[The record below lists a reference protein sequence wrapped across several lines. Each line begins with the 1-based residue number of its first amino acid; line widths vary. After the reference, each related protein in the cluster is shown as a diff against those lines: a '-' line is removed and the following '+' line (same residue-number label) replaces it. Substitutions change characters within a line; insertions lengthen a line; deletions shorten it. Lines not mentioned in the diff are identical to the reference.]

1 MSATGAA
8 RSRIVTLD
16 VIRGVAV
23 MGIFSVNV
31 VGMAM
36 IEPAYFYPP
45 IQGFETVW
53 DRLMWAANFILID
66 HKMRSLFSMLFG
78 ASALLVMDRAG
89 ASGRSV
95 AVTHYA
101 RMASLLLLGLIHF
114 YAIWWGDILTTYAAV
129 GMTLFFFRKLA
140 ARWLLVLSVGLFAF
154 SFAPPIERIPETFAM
169 YDAAHAPNAGKQAIE
184 RWNQRVGFFTTTPE
198 QRAGDIAMHSTP
210 AAHARIM
217 AETRAFE
224 WAEIVADLW
233 KETLALMLLGMAGY
247 RSGFLTGQWS
257 DRSYLRTAAVGLG
270 IGVAGY
276 GSLAAWVVGSN
287 FRFPET
293 ISAFFALS
301 GPLGPVMALG
311 YAALIILLA
320 RRPTRLRARLA
331 AVGRAAFTN
340 YLGASLIGVIVFF
353 DMGLGLYGD
362 LTRGQ
367 AWLLVPLV
375 WLPMLAWSK
384 PWLDRFAYG
393 PFEWLWR
400 SLARWEVQPMRK
412 RLPVGALAT
421 EA

>member
-1 MSATGAA
+1 MSAADPGA
-8 RSRIVTLD
+8 RIVTLD

-45 IQGFETVW
+45 IHGFETVW

-66 HKMRSLFSMLFG
+66 HKMRSLFSILFG
-78 ASALLVMDRAG
+78 ASALLVMDRAAAAG
-89 ASGRSV
+89 KSV
-95 AVTHYA
+95 VVTHYA

-129 GMTLFFFRKLA
+129 GMTLYFFRKLA
-140 ARWLLVLSVGLFAF
+140 ARWLLLLSIGLFTY
-154 SFAPPIERIPETFAM
+154 SFAPSIARVPETFAM
-169 YDAAHAPNAGKQAIE
+169 YDAAHAPNASREAIE
-184 RWNQRVGFFTTTPE
+184 RWNQRVSFFTTTPE
-198 QRAGDIAMHSTP
+198 QRAGDIAMHTTS

-217 AETRAFE
+217 IETRTFE

-257 DRSYLRTAAVGLG
+257 NRSYFRVAAVGLG
-270 IGVAGY
+270 LGVIGF
-276 GSLAAWVVGSN
+276 GSLAAWVIGSN

-293 ISAFFALS
+293 ISAFFALA
-301 GPLGPVMALG
+301 GPIGPVMAIG

-320 RRPTRLRARLA
+320 RRPSWLRTRLA

-340 YLGASLIGVIVFF
+340 YLGASLIGVMVFF

-362 LTRGQ
+362 LTRSQ
-367 AWLLVPLV
+367 AWLLVPITWML
-375 WLPMLAWSK
+375 MLAWSK
-384 PWLDRFAYG
+384 PWLDRYQYG

-400 SLARWEVQPMRK
+400 SLARWKLQPMRK
-412 RLPVGALAT
+412 RSPARTITA

>member
-1 MSATGAA
+1 MSAATDPA
-8 RSRIVTLD
+8 SRIVTLD

-36 IEPAYFYPP
+36 IMPAYFYPP
-45 IQGFETVW
+45 VDGFETAW

-66 HKMRSLFSMLFG
+66 HKMRSLFSILFG
-78 ASALLVMDRAG
+78 ASALLVMERAA

-95 AVTHYA
+95 AATHFA
-101 RMASLLLLGLIHF
+101 RMAWLLLLGLIHF

-129 GMTLFFFRKLA
+129 GMTLYFFRKLA
-140 ARWLLVLSVGLFAF
+140 IRWLLLLSVGLFAY
-154 SFAPPIERIPETFAM
+154 SFAPAIATIPKTFAM
-169 YDAAHAPNAGKQAIE
+169 YQAAHAPNAGKQAIE
-184 RWNQRVGFFTTTPE
+184 KWNQRVKFFSPTAE
-198 QRAGDIAMHSTP
+198 ERAGDAAMHTTT
-210 AAHARIM
+210 AAHLRIM
-217 AETRAFE
+217 AETRTFE

-257 DRSYLRTAAVGLG
+257 DRSYFRVAAVGLG
-270 IGVAGY
+270 IGVAGF
-276 GSLAAWVVGSN
+276 GSLAAWVIGSN

-293 ISAFFALS
+293 ISAFFALA

-320 RRPTRLRARLA
+320 RRPSRIRDRVA

-340 YLGASLIGVIVFF
+340 YLGASIIGALVFF

-362 LTRGQ
+362 LTRSQ
-367 AWLLVPLV
+367 AWLLVPITWAL
-375 WLPMLAWSK
+375 MLAWSK
-384 PWLDRFAYG
+384 PWLDRFSYG

-400 SLARWEVQPMRK
+400 SLARWELQPMRK
-412 RLPVGALAT
+412 RLPAGALAA